1 MSLVGDF
8 NNWNQ
13 DEHKCKRLDNGV
25 FEVFV
30 PDDAEL
36 DYMGWY
42 YLDILFIIFPK

>member
-36 DYMGWY
+36 VTWVG
-42 YLDILFIIFPK
+42 II